1 MLGTEY
7 QVTMLTVLFSLL
19 RALCCYYICYFVIE
33 RLPLSLLSYFPAH
46 IISAAVAGRQ
56 SGREP
61 TGVKLSAAV
70 ASIAAQEEN
79 SLTSIDWDKILTG

>member
-1 MLGTEY
+1 MLCVVITS
-7 QVTMLTVLFSLL
+7 VILLL
-19 RALCCYYICYFVIE
+19 RDSLS
-33 RLPLSLLSYFPAH
+33 LLSLLSYFPAH

-61 TGVKLSAAV
+61 ARVKLSAAV

>member
-1 MLGTEY
+1 
-7 QVTMLTVLFSLL
+7 MLTVLFSLL
-19 RALCCYYICYFVIE
+19 RALCCYYICYLVIE
-33 RLPLSLLSYFPAH
+33 RLPLSLSSLSSR
-46 IISAAVAGRQ
+46 ISLLTLSLLLLLADKAAGSR
-56 SGREP
+56 

>member
-33 RLPLSLLSYFPAH
+33 RLPLSLSSRISLLTLSLLLLLADK
-46 IISAAVAGRQ
+46 AAGSRLELNCQ
-56 SGREP
+56 QQWLQLLLRR
-61 TGVKLSAAV
+61 
-70 ASIAAQEEN
+70 
-79 SLTSIDWDKILTG
+79 KIV

>member
-1 MLGTEY
+1 
-7 QVTMLTVLFSLL
+7 MLTVLFSLL

-33 RLPLSLLSYFPAH
+33 RLPLSLSSRISLLTLSLLLLLADK
-46 IISAAVAGRQ
+46 AAGSR
-56 SGREP
+56 

>member
-1 MLGTEY
+1 MLCVVITS
-7 QVTMLTVLFSLL
+7 VILLL
-19 RALCCYYICYFVIE
+19 RDSLS
-33 RLPLSLLSYFPAH
+33 LSLLSYFPAH